1 MKDTVQE
8 QLAAARRD
16 QILEG
21 AAKVFADK
29 GFHAATIKDVAREV
43 GIADGTIYNYFDNKS
58 ALLLGIF
65 DRMRASVQPEAVAS
79 GEAALNLSAT
89 DFRSFLETYFR
100 YPLMALKGDNFAL
113 FRVIVSEMMVSE
125 SLRELYFKQILE
137 PAIVGGEQLLQQWA
151 ARNAI
156 KSTNIAL
163 TTRAV
168 SAIILGLMLE
178 NIMGDTALEA
188 QWDELPAFLAD
199 LFLHGIGSDRS

>member
-1 MKDTVQE
+1 MKETFQE

-21 AAKVFADK
+21 AAKVFAEK

-43 GIADGTIYNYFDNKS
+43 GIADGTIYNYFTNKP

-65 DRMRASVQPEAVAS
+65 DRLRASVYPEPGDEV
-79 GEAALNLSAT
+79 LNLSAT
-89 DFRSFLETYFR
+89 DFRSFLVTYFR
-100 YPLMALKGDNFAL
+100 YPLIALKDDNFAL
-113 FRVIVSEMMVSE
+113 FRVIISEMMVSE

-151 ARNAI
+151 ANNAI
-156 KSTNIAL
+156 KPTNIAL
-163 TTRAV
+163 TTRAI
-168 SAIILGLMLE
+168 SAIILGLILQ
-178 NIMGDTALEA
+178 NIMGDTTLAA

-199 LFLHGIGSDRS
+199 LFLNGIGDER